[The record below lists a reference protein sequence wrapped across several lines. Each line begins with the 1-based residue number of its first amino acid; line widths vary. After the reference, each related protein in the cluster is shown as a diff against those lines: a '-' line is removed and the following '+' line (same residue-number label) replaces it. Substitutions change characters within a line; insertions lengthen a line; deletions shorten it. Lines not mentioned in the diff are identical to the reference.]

1 MKYRHQELTIVI
13 KTGEAG
19 PRRIYKVPRP
29 QPVGKSQ
36 GDLEHF
42 PRLIGVVFTLD
53 KHSRL

>member
-42 PRLIGVVFTLD
+42 HG
-53 KHSRL
+53 